1 MEGNISSKAK
11 HIEFIVADFLA
22 LEIAFLSAFYLRFI
36 YEEKTAANY
45 RLINLILLIIYLV
58 IILAQPIHSGILKRG
73 YRKEFRNVL
82 LVDIE
87 MLVVL
92 LAILFVM
99 KETNQISRIFIGLLF
114 IFNLLITYMFRIVIK
129 GFLYGSFKKNNNKT
143 HVIIVCYR
151 ENAKTIYDQIMS
163 GNTGSMQ
170 VDRFMLLD
178 QEKRMTPIDGI
189 KVMYRQE
196 MQEFLRTH
204 IVDEVYIGSKARDVG
219 KLINWFLSMGVIVHI
234 MTEVLVH
241 EIPNVRVD
249 KVGKSTCITTAISPI
264 TTGQKLVKRFFDI
277 VLSVIGLVFAL
288 IILIIFA
295 PVIKIQSKGSVI
307 FAQDRVGLNGRH
319 FKMYKLRTM
328 YPDAEEHKKELL
340 KENEVKGQMFKI
352 TNDPRIIPIGKFLRR
367 YSLDEFPQFLNVL
380 KGDMSIVGTRPP
392 TLDEFERYKP
402 HHMSRLAMKPGITG
416 LWQVSGR
423 SEITDFEQVVAL
435 DTQYITNYS
444 LGLDI
449 EIVIKTFVAVLKG
462 KGSK

>member
-11 HIEFIVADFLA
+11 HIEFIVSDFLA
-22 LEIAFLSAFYLRFI
+22 LEIAFLAAFYLRFL
-36 YEEKTAANY
+36 YEAKTAVNY
-45 RLINLILLIIYLV
+45 RLINLVLLIIYLV

-73 YRKEFRNVL
+73 YLKEFRNVL

-129 GFLYGSFKKNNNKT
+129 GIVYGSFKKNRNKT

-151 ENAKTIYDQIMS
+151 ENAKNIYEQIMS
-163 GNTGSMQ
+163 GNTGSIQ

-178 QEKRMTPIDGI
+178 QEKRMTPIEGI

-249 KVGKSTCITTAISPI
+249 KVGNSTCITTGISPI

-277 VLSVIGLVFAL
+277 LFSIIGLIFAL

-307 FAQDRVGLNGRH
+307 FSQVRVGLNGRH

-328 YPDAEEHKKELL
+328 YQDAEDHKKELL

-367 YSLDEFPQFLNVL
+367 YSLDEFPQFFNVL
-380 KGDMSIVGTRPP
+380 KGDMSLVGTRPP

-444 LGLDI
+444 LGLDL
-449 EIVIKTFVAVLKG
+449 EILIKTSVAVLKG